1 MKKRKLIIIL
11 SIIFLL
17 LVICAVVIFFCT
29 NHNIDSDKNE
39 IPKNENGMYNVPV
52 GCWNDA
58 SSRYIIC
65 EIENNDISTNYSEY
79 STTFRSNLTL
89 DELAEQND
97 DFIKKIKYYNDF
109 LEYDANLYFSDNN
122 YYVVYYR
129 PKTELREEA
138 YSATCLSCVL
148 NPDTKNS
155 EINISRAVA
164 PLPMYLLLN
173 ESTIQTYKEEKGV
186 KYLDY
191 FFDRF
196 TFEDACEFYERYTN
210 GVAEIDYDNKLI
222 YVDAREKNSER
233 TYHEKYLCIDFV
245 NRRFICDK
253 DGENEVVFE

>member
-1 MKKRKLIIIL
+1 MKKCKLIIIL

-39 IPKNENGMYNVPV
+39 LPKNENGMYNVPV
-52 GCWNDA
+52 SSWNDVH
-58 SSRYIIC
+58 SVYIIS
-65 EIENNDISTNYSEY
+65 EIENNDISINYSEAF
-79 STTFRSNLTL
+79 TTFKSDLTL

-97 DFIKKIKYYNDF
+97 DFIKRITYYSSMF
-109 LEYDANLYFSDNN
+109 EYEANLYFSDNN
-122 YYVVYYR
+122 YYILYYS
-129 PKTELREEA
+129 PKDNERDA
-138 YSATCLSCVL
+138 YYVARCVSCIIL
-148 NPDTKNS
+148 PYT
-155 EINISRAVA
+155 NISQAIV
-164 PLPMYLLLN
+164 PFPMNYTLEQDIIDSYEDNGNNYL
-173 ESTIQTYKEEKGV
+173 G
-186 KYLDY
+186 Y

-210 GVAEIDYDNKLI
+210 GVAEIDFDNKLI
-222 YVDAREKNSER
+222 YVDAREMNHKN